1 MRGQDYVFENCFGAG
16 SGFIPPE
23 VGPGV
28 DPLIRADRAY
38 QRAAALFYSSR
49 YREAA
54 AAFQRIAADASPRGR
69 AGVSTKLAAAPVGGS
84 HESTRLAAIFGEA
97 QASGR
102 RASPCRR
109 WRRAPEVRDAARW
122 MLARILMR
130 TKPAEA
136 ATLLSGRLLSPLRA
150 EARAAELRLFTQLLD
165 NLAAD
170 PSALAEAR
178 AADELVDWIFTF
190 QGEEAADAEHA
201 VERWR
206 EERSVAWLVAALSK
220 VTAEDPAAV
229 ELLEAAALVQGSPG
243 SPTLELHRAR
253 LAAESGARDVAR
265 GAIDALVE
273 QLRGLPS
280 ARNRALGMR
289 ATLADSAD
297 DLLFYGARPPA
308 LVTYAF
314 GFDGRALHA
323 WERSE
328 EQIAALEKERTA
340 IQWGLET
347 VELLNESVT
356 VDALAAHARRARPAG
371 AAAHRAAARGL
382 GPRSAARPLGLGA
395 ALDAAGRRSCPCA

>member
-54 AAFQRIAADASPRGR
+54 AAFQRIAADAKSPWSGWGQYQAGR
-69 AGVSTKLAAAPVGGS
+69 CTLWEARTSPPDSPQYLAKLRQA
-84 HESTRLAAIFGEA
+84 EGEL
-97 QASGR
+97 R
-102 RASPCRR
+102 RAAGGDAP
-109 WRRAPEVRDAARW
+109 PEVRDAARW

-206 EERSVAWLVAALSK
+206 EERSVAWLVAACRK
-220 VTAEDPAAV
+220 
-229 ELLEAAALVQGSPG
+229 
-243 SPTLELHRAR
+243 
-253 LAAESGARDVAR
+253 
-265 GAIDALVE
+265 
-273 QLRGLPS
+273 
-280 ARNRALGMR
+280 
-289 ATLADSAD
+289 
-297 DLLFYGARPPA
+297 
-308 LVTYAF
+308 
-314 GFDGRALHA
+314 
-323 WERSE
+323 
-328 EQIAALEKERTA
+328 
-340 IQWGLET
+340 
-347 VELLNESVT
+347 
-356 VDALAAHARRARPAG
+356 
-371 AAAHRAAARGL
+371 
-382 GPRSAARPLGLGA
+382 
-395 ALDAAGRRSCPCA
+395 